1 MSRNFNYLS
10 RIYSGF
16 GLLVAPALLITGL
29 ALATATSAE
38 AATSAAD
45 FFKGKKVYLMIG
57 YGPGGSYDS
66 YARLVARHYGRFIP
80 GKPTVV
86 PQNRPGS
93 GSLVASNYLYN
104 VAPKDGTVVAAIG
117 QGVYFMQLLD
127 RPKIK
132 FDARKFTWIGR
143 MTDVTSLVVA
153 WHKSKA
159 KTIADLQKIKVP
171 IAVGGTLSGSTLTI
185 SFLNKL
191 TGTKFQPI
199 KGYRAAAAMLA
210 LERGE
215 VDATASVTWL
225 ALQAKYGRWL
235 KAKKVNVLV
244 QVGLKRAK
252 GLENVPLLSELGTSK
267 HERTMLRVLSSTN
280 AIGRSLT
287 APPGVPAD
295 RVAALRGAFDAMVK
309 SKKFLSEAKRI
320 GHPINPMSGDAL
332 RQVVLQAGDLTPK
345 MIKQIQDIVNIK
357 YRSIR
362 KKKKKKK
369 KK

>member
-1 MSRNFNYLS
+1 MSAN
-10 RIYSGF
+10 
-16 GLLVAPALLITGL
+16 GLLGKWGGVGAGLLAVTAVLAAGASSVSAQSPAK
-29 ALATATSAE
+29 
-38 AATSAAD
+38 
-45 FFKGKKVYLMIG
+45 FYKGKNVRLMIG

-66 YARLVARHYGRFIP
+66 YGRLVARHLGKFIP

-86 PQNRPGS
+86 PQNKPGS

-104 VAPKDGTVVAAIG
+104 VAPRDGSVLAAIG
-117 QGVYFMQLLD
+117 QGVYFMQLLE

-143 MTDVTSLVVA
+143 MTDVTSLVVG

-159 KTIADLQKIKVP
+159 KTIADLQKVKVP

-185 SFLNKL
+185 SFLNAL
-191 TGTKFQPI
+191 TGTKFKPI

-210 LERGE
+210 MERGE

-225 ALQAKYGRWL
+225 ALKAKYGRWL

-244 QVGLKRAK
+244 QVGLKRAP
-252 GLENVPLLSELGTSK
+252 GLEKVPLLSDLGPTK
-267 HERTMLRVLSSTN
+267 GDRTMLRVLSSTN

-287 APPGVPAD
+287 APPGLPID
-295 RVAALRGAFDAMVK
+295 RVVALRSAFDAMVR
-309 SKKFLSEAKRI
+309 SKTFLAEAKRI
-320 GHPINPMSGDAL
+320 GHPINPMTGAAL
-332 RQVVLQAGDLTPK
+332 REVVLQAGDLTPK
-345 MIKQIQDIVNIK
+345 MIKKIQDIVAIK

-369 KK
+369 KKKM